1 METMDAIYHR
11 RSVRDYTSERLS
23 KGIVRKLIDAAVQ
36 APSAINLQPWS
47 FLVIQNVETL
57 RRYSQ
62 KTKNLMSASAE
73 SQQFPLELRKMLAD
87 PAFNI
92 FYNASTLITIFA
104 KPVGSHPDW
113 DCCFAAQNLML
124 AAHEM
129 GLATCPIGFA
139 WPLFDQQEIRD
150 ELHIPEGYRVVL
162 PIIAGYPN
170 AEPRSV
176 GRNQPEV
183 LNWLE
188 PEA

>member
-23 KGIVRKLIDAAVQ
+23 KGIIRKLIDAAVQ
-36 APSAINLQPWS
+36 APSAINLQPWA
-47 FLVIQNVETL
+47 FVVIQHLETL
-57 RRYSQ
+57 RRYSAQ
-62 KTKNLMSASAE
+62 AKRLLSDSPE
-73 SQQFPLELRKMLAD
+73 SEHFPPDLRKMIAD

-104 KPVGSHPDW
+104 KPAGSHPDW

-129 GLATCPIGFA
+129 GLATCPIGLA
-139 WPLFDQQEIRD
+139 WPLFDDQDIRA
-150 ELHIPEGYRVVL
+150 ELNIPEGYRAVL

-170 AEPRSV
+170 AEPRVV
-176 GRNQPEV
+176 GRNQPQI
-183 LNWLE
+183 LNWIE